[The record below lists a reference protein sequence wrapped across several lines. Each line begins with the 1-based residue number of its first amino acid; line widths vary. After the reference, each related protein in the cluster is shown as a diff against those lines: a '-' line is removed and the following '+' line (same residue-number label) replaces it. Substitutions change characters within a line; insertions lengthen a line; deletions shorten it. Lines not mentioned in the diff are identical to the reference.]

1 MYWQERYEEHD
12 ADCNQHV
19 VCPLH
24 PCHPPYPAHLCQVLQ
39 VGVGP
44 QEQPDL
50 GVEEDD
56 TN

>member
-24 PCHPPYPAHLCQVLQ
+24 PCHSPDPAHLCQVLQ

-50 GVEEDD
+50 SVEEDD
-56 TN
+56 AK